1 MWVCISPVSAPCDK
15 FLCHRCPIEGLKNF
29 HGQET
34 GTIYENLAPASRHG
48 QKAQGKDT
56 LRQ

>member
-1 MWVCISPVSAPCDK
+1 MIFCKTQQICTAG
-15 FLCHRCPIEGLKNF
+15 RR
-29 HGQET
+29 QERKHHVAGVDT
-34 GTIYENLAPASRHG
+34 GTIYENLAPASRRG